1 MIDPGSLTSRRESPL
16 ATVRLVPRAPHA
28 PCLVFQPF
36 LAKLD
41 QSLLQLSAIFV
52 SFQVIFAAHTS
63 GHLSRRTGTFHES
76 IFRRVLGIHLAETYL
91 KEII

>member
-41 QSLLQLSAIFV
+41 QLLQLSAIFV
-52 SFQVIFAAHTS
+52 SLQVIFAAHTS
-63 GHLSRRTGTFHES
+63 GHLSRRTWTFHES
-76 IFRRVLGIHLAETYL
+76 IFRRVLGIHLAETDL
-91 KEII
+91 KERI